1 MAGSSSLQ
9 LVFVSVFAC
18 TSAFLFGYDLG
29 SVRLEFATMR
39 CFIPVNSA
47 AFKSASLTF
56 SLVYRHTVPQIGP
69 ALPRIKESL
78 ATSDAVDEVIVGV
91 AKLGAVVGAVL
102 GAIVMKHGR
111 KPAMVC
117 DVLFFLVGPVV
128 MFGLVGYAHVALLIT
143 GRLLLGIGIG
153 VSAVVV
159 PAYLG
164 EVSPAKYRGRVVGA
178 YELMLCMG
186 FLFASLVDALL
197 DSLGASWMW
206 MVGMPLAPAMVM
218 AVFVWRI
225 PESPRWLVSEGRLD
239 EALAVM
245 KGIHGSSGNDELLAT
260 VEGELLECWSSVQ
273 RELAP
278 SGSIELGHIGV
289 SRRNSSLR
297 MADGATSQGK
307 SATVNKES
315 GKEDVIDH
323 LHHEDNPLLPPGAI
337 ASDIDE
343 SRQRAAPRKLTLFQ
357 SVYRLSRGGER
368 RAFWTVMALA
378 FFNQS
383 CASTAIL
390 NYAPVVFESQGV
402 AAANASFFSAV
413 TGFSKLL
420 GVTVS
425 FFLVDRMGRRPLLIW
440 GSVGSAMSLLVV
452 ALADALS
459 SLSLMVSGMSLF
471 IFFFSLSWAEIFW
484 IILSEVFSMKAKSA
498 GVAVCTATLFLVGSA
513 ADMLFL
519 TIRNA
524 LGFASFIL
532 YSMIALIGG
541 GFVYLFLPETSGR
554 SLAEVQEAF
563 SSGIR

>member
-1 MAGSSSLQ
+1 M
-9 LVFVSVFAC
+9 
-18 TSAFLFGYDLG
+18 
-29 SVRLEFATMR
+29 
-39 CFIPVNSA
+39 
-47 AFKSASLTF
+47 
-56 SLVYRHTVPQIGP
+56 
-69 ALPRIKESL
+69 
-78 ATSDAVDEVIVGV
+78 GV
-91 AKLGAVVGAVL
+91 AKLGAVAGAVL

-117 DVLFFLVGPVV
+117 DVLFFLAGPVV

-206 MVGMPLAPAMVM
+206 MVGMPLLPAIVM

-245 KGIHGSSGNDELLAT
+245 KEIHGSSGNDELLAT

-278 SGSIELGHIGV
+278 SGSIELGPMGV
-289 SRRNSSLR
+289 SRRNSSVR
-297 MADGATSQGK
+297 MAEEGATQGK
-307 SATVNKES
+307 DVKES
-315 GKEDVIDH
+315 LEGG
-323 LHHEDNPLLPPGAI
+323 EDNPLLPPGAN
-337 ASDIDE
+337 ASEIDG
-343 SRQRAAPRKLTLFQ
+343 SAPRTALRKLTLFQ
-357 SVYRLSRGGER
+357 SIHRLSKGGER

-459 SLSLMVSGMSLF
+459 SVSLMVSGMSVF

-484 IILSEVFSMKAKSA
+484 IIISEVFTMKAKSA

-519 TIRNA
+519 TTRNA

-532 YSMIALIGG
+532 YSMIALAGG
-541 GFVYLFLPETSGR
+541 AFVYLFLPETSGR

-563 SSGIR
+563 SSGTR

>member
-1 MAGSSSLQ
+1 MAGSSSFQ

-18 TSAFLFGYDLG
+18 ISAFLFGYDLG
-29 SVRLEFATMR
+29 SVRIRSLPR
-39 CFIPVNSA
+39 CAVLSRSVFP
-47 AFKSASLTF
+47 TF
-56 SLVYRHTVPQIGP
+56 SRYHVHPRAVLQIGP

-91 AKLGAVVGAVL
+91 AKLGAVAGAVL
-102 GAIVMKHGR
+102 GAIVMEYGR

-117 DVLFFLVGPVV
+117 DVLFFLAGPVV
-128 MFGLVGYAHVALLIT
+128 MFGFVGYANVALLIT

-178 YELMLCMG
+178 YELMLCLG
-186 FLFASLVDALL
+186 FLCASLVDALL

-206 MVGMPLAPAMVM
+206 MVGMPLLPATVM
-218 AVFVWRI
+218 AMFVWRI
-225 PESPRWLVSEGRLD
+225 PESPRWLVAEGRLD

-245 KGIHGSSGNDELLAT
+245 KEIHGSSGNDELLVT
-260 VEGELLECWSSVQ
+260 VEHELLECWSSVQ

-278 SGSIELGHIGV
+278 SGSIELGPIGV

-297 MADGATSQGK
+297 MTEDATTQGK
-307 SATVNKES
+307 DGKDGKDGKG
-315 GKEDVIDH
+315 GKENLDSG
-323 LHHEDNPLLPPGAI
+323 EGNPLLPPGTN
-337 ASDIDE
+337 ASDIDG
-343 SRQRAAPRKLTLFQ
+343 SAPHTAQRKLTLFQ
-357 SVYRLSRGGER
+357 SIYRLSRGGER

-413 TGFSKLL
+413 TGFAKLL

-452 ALADALS
+452 ALADALAS
-459 SLSLMVSGMSLF
+459 VSLMVSGMSLF
-471 IFFFSLSWAEIFW
+471 IFFFSLSWAEVFW
-484 IILSEVFSMKAKSA
+484 VIISEVFTMKAKSA

-519 TIRNA
+519 TIWNT

-532 YSMIALIGG
+532 YSTIALAGG
-541 GFVYLFLPETSGR
+541 AFVYLFLPETSGR

-563 SSGIR
+563 ASVRL